1 MKIKFIKI
9 HQNIID
15 ICKNLKKSQEW
26 LAAQDIDT
34 LIQLISLARN
44 EWMREDHEL
53 YKFRKRELDFLIS
66 WTEPSNL
73 KQLAD
78 RHRCQRGFLDNFRPM
93 NNSVRR
99 LLRAQPR
106 GIVGHWLSGNVP
118 ILGL

>member
-1 MKIKFIKI
+1 
-9 HQNIID
+9 
-15 ICKNLKKSQEW
+15 
-26 LAAQDIDT
+26 
-34 LIQLISLARN
+34 
-44 EWMREDHEL
+44 MREDHEL
-53 YKFRKRELDFLIS
+53 YKFRKRGLDFLIS

-78 RHRCQRGFLDNFRPM
+78 FALIFLDNFRPM

-118 ILGL
+118 ILGLLLFKELLQKM